1 MVLIIQLGCI
11 FCNLGIQSTQVLA
24 CRLVQLN
31 ISAISIRFIVVVQRL
46 AGDQLI
52 RVGSCSRRRHILCL
66 CSKCFAPGVFTIIL
80 SFRCS
85 RFIYTRLLIITK
97 LNIAV
102 FIRLIDFDVISDIA
116 GIFFSILLQLF
127 HDDDIVIFN
136 TIGDFDQAIIG
147 RILIS
152 GRASDRFR
160 CFRIIVVRAISIVL
174 TIRQFF
180 PFNSITGYIAGIMAK
195 GNRPGFICRCL
206 IADGRAICDR
216 DNRLIACS

>member
-85 RFIYTRLLIITK
+85 RFIYTRILIITK

-127 HDDDIVIFN
+127 HDDHIVIFN
-136 TIGDFDQAIIG
+136 TVGNFDKAVVGSGIIG
-147 RILIS
+147 CS
-152 GRASDRFR
+152 SYRFR
-160 CFRIIVVRAISIVL
+160 SLGIIVGRSIRIGL
-174 TIRQFF
+174 TDGQLF
-180 PFNSITGYIAGIMAK
+180 PFDGITGHIPSIMTK
-195 GNRPGFICRCL
+195 SNGVCFIGRGL
-206 IADGRAICDR
+206 IADSRAVFR
-216 DNRLIACS
+216 GYHSLAAGSQ

>member
-127 HDDDIVIFN
+127 HDDHIVIFN
-136 TIGDFDQAIIG
+136 TVSDFDEAVVG
-147 RILIS
+147 SLRIRVL
-152 GRASDRFR
+152 GYGFR
-160 CFRIIVVRAISIVL
+160 GLRIVV
-174 TIRQFF
+174 
-180 PFNSITGYIAGIMAK
+180 
-195 GNRPGFICRCL
+195 
-206 IADGRAICDR
+206 GRAIGIGLAVRTLFPVDG
-216 DNRLIACS
+216 IAGDITCIMTKSNGVCFIGRGLVADSRAVFRGYHSLAAGSQ